1 MVAPERS
8 YGTPHKIGGDLRG
21 VREGTRVRHVGSA
34 NPILQNTAKSSTST
48 GDVDGTNMGQP
59 SAFGV
64 ASPLATKQR
73 EIENRARLKKA
84 LKAVPMTSANRS
96 PTITLVSASNNSRN
110 AEAEP
115 DRRSEKRTAQCD
127 DDSTGIGRD
136 LNNAK
141 MILEGWGANKD
152 FLEARHASLIAR
164 WNMISL
170 QVMRHVRERNDAQI
184 YDSQL
189 VEATTCVVIAARKTK
204 DCAEKLINNYTKSN
218 PGVSL
223 VSTRASSV
231 RRRELESARKAKAG
245 AQRIIDA
252 FNATHRMSEPGIP
265 PRAPAAATTTEDDA
279 DAGHKSLDM
288 SSSTCVDL
296 DTASSQLAANTI
308 LVEGWP
314 TATDSKAENEKI
326 EALLTDQVLRLWPD
340 RGVRELRA
348 EEDEEAIISLWEL
361 EAPESRRFAA
371 GEQFSTARGR
381 KQRNS
386 AGSSESPMSTRCY
399 GGMRMVPAAQKALAL
414 VAAEMQLPVDRAL
427 DAIITTLL
435 HCTTLN
441 K

>member
-1 MVAPERS
+1 M
-8 YGTPHKIGGDLRG
+8 
-21 VREGTRVRHVGSA
+21 
-34 NPILQNTAKSSTST
+34 
-48 GDVDGTNMGQP
+48 
-59 SAFGV
+59 
-64 ASPLATKQR
+64 
-73 EIENRARLKKA
+73 
-84 LKAVPMTSANRS
+84 
-96 PTITLVSASNNSRN
+96 
-110 AEAEP
+110 
-115 DRRSEKRTAQCD
+115 
-127 DDSTGIGRD
+127 
-136 LNNAK
+136 
-141 MILEGWGANKD
+141 
-152 FLEARHASLIAR
+152 
-164 WNMISL
+164 
-170 QVMRHVRERNDAQI
+170 
-184 YDSQL
+184 
-189 VEATTCVVIAARKTK
+189 
-204 DCAEKLINNYTKSN
+204 
-218 PGVSL
+218 SL

-371 GEQFSTARGR
+371 GEQVRSVWTELLQLL
-381 KQRNS
+381 K
-386 AGSSESPMSTRCY
+386 PTC
-399 GGMRMVPAAQKALAL
+399 L
-414 VAAEMQLPVDRAL
+414 VNVNRVL
-427 DAIITTLL
+427 TC
-435 HCTTLN
+435 HF
-441 K
+441 